1 MGFKDELLEFTH
13 AKIRFNEPMKRHT
26 ALGVGGKAK
35 YFAEVDSLYGL
46 NLLTTLA
53 QKHRVKYK
61 VIGNGTNILVSDNG
75 YDGIIVCLKKLS
87 DVFFKRDEVRAMAG
101 ANLDKLI
108 KFTLDHR
115 LTGLEALSGIPATV
129 GGAVVMNAGAFGHNI
144 SDRITTVETLC
155 GGKIKIYDKEDC
167 KFSYRKSRFL
177 GKKETVVSASFKLD
191 GCDRD
196 AVMNNIK
203 QYRERR
209 KNVQPTGKSCGSV
222 FKNPTKYS
230 AGALIDKAGLKGYT
244 LGGAKVSDRHGNFI
258 LTDSRATAS
267 DVYAL
272 IQYIKEEIFNIF
284 GVRLSEEVE
293 YIGEF

>member
-75 YDGIIVCLKKLS
+75 YEGIIICLKKLS

-129 GGAVVMNAGAFGHNI
+129 GGAVVMNAGAFGNNI

-191 GCDRD
+191 GCERD

-203 QYRERR
+203 KYRERR

-222 FKNPTKYS
+222 FKNPKKYS
-230 AGALIDKAGLKGYT
+230 AGALIDKAGLKGYA

>member
-75 YDGIIVCLKKLS
+75 YEGIIICLKKLS

-129 GGAVVMNAGAFGHNI
+129 GGAVVMNAGAFGNNI

-191 GCDRD
+191 GCERD

-203 QYRERR
+203 KYRERR

-230 AGALIDKAGLKGYT
+230 AGALIDKAGLKGYA

-284 GVRLSEEVE
+284 GVRLLEEVE

>member
-61 VIGNGTNILVSDNG
+61 VIGNGTNVLVSDNG
-75 YDGIIVCLKKLS
+75 YEGIIICLKKLS

-191 GCDRD
+191 GCERD

-203 QYRERR
+203 KYRERR

-230 AGALIDKAGLKGYT
+230 AGALIDKAGLKGYA

-272 IQYIKEEIFNIF
+272 IQYIKEEIFSIF

>member
-75 YDGIIVCLKKLS
+75 YEGIIICLKKLS

-191 GCDRD
+191 GCERD

-203 QYRERR
+203 KYRERR

-222 FKNPTKYS
+222 FKNPTRYS

-258 LTDSRATAS
+258 LTDSRATAL

-272 IQYIKEEIFNIF
+272 IQYIKEEIFSIF

>member
-61 VIGNGTNILVSDNG
+61 VIGNGTNVLVSDNG
-75 YDGIIVCLKKLS
+75 YEGIIICLKKLS

-191 GCDRD
+191 GCERD

-203 QYRERR
+203 KYRERR

-244 LGGAKVSDRHGNFI
+244 LGGAKVSERHGNFI